1 MSDITTLHGCNAV
14 HTRSRIVA
22 LHCSGASGR
31 QWQQLRQ
38 VLGSQFNLL
47 APDLIGCGARPHWSG
62 DHSFTLA
69 DEAAP
74 IVSIMDAL
82 DMPVHLVGHSYGGGV
97 ALRAAVER
105 PDRVASLSLYE
116 PTAFHV
122 LNFLGAKGRVALNEI
137 RAVAAQVGHGLISG
151 AYQSATR
158 DFVDYW
164 SGTGTFDGLKPEMRA
179 NLVRFI
185 PKASLDFRALISE
198 PIPLEAYRQ
207 VQAPLL
213 LLCGEHAPEPA
224 ALVARKLAEVMNP
237 GALRIVD
244 GAGHMGPFSHAE
256 IVMREISNHILAA
269 ELAIHR
275 CSNGRSAIDVTENAV
290 AEEAGIRDALRG
302 FPGHDRARRAELAWR
317 V

>member
-1 MSDITTLHGCNAV
+1 
-14 HTRSRIVA
+14 
-22 LHCSGASGR
+22 
-31 QWQQLRQ
+31 
-38 VLGSQFNLL
+38 
-47 APDLIGCGARPHWSG
+47 
-62 DHSFTLA
+62 
-69 DEAAP
+69 
-74 IVSIMDAL
+74 
-82 DMPVHLVGHSYGGGV
+82 
-97 ALRAAVER
+97 
-105 PDRVASLSLYE
+105 
-116 PTAFHV
+116 
-122 LNFLGAKGRVALNEI
+122 
-137 RAVAAQVGHGLISG
+137 
-151 AYQSATR
+151 
-158 DFVDYW
+158 VDYW
-164 SGTGTFDGLKPEMRA
+164 SGTGTFDGLKPEMRT

-269 ELAIHR
+269 EFAIHR